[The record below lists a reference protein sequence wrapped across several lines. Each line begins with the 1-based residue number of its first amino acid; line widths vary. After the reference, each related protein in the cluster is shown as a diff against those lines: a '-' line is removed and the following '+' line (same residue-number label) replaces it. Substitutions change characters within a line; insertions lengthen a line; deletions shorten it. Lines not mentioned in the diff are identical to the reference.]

1 MKTKNNVRK
10 AILKSA
16 AVIVSLVLISF
27 TVNAQNFWKS
37 LLENETFSQIAMA
50 MVANDSESVPANG
63 NATDN
68 SAADA
73 FTAYSAIE
81 PEESL
86 RLEDWMTNEEVFNE
100 NVEAETEAPM
110 ELENWMTNES
120 LFNATTSEFAI
131 ETEPKLELENWMV
144 NDDVFNADANNSEN
158 KIYSSASFVYKNI
171 EEPKLQVENWMLN
184 SKTWSK

>member
-1 MKTKNNVRK
+1 MKTKNNVQK

-50 MVANDSESVPANG
+50 MVENTEANPVSNDATNTGDADTYSELFAV
-63 NATDN
+63 
-68 SAADA
+68 
-73 FTAYSAIE
+73 E

-86 RLEDWMTNEEVFNE
+86 EMENWMTNEANFFESVNI
-100 NVEAETEAPM
+100 ETEIENGL

-120 LFNATTSEFAI
+120 LFDGTAAYFEV
-131 ETEPKLELENWMV
+131 ETEESLEVEEWMQNQDFFGVQTLEIEAETENALELQAWMT
-144 NDDVFNADANNSEN
+144 ND
-158 KIYSSASFVYKNI
+158 
-171 EEPKLQVENWMLN
+171 
-184 SKTWSK
+184 KTWRM